1 MRLYGAIAKVD
12 RDDDGYLLVEG
23 IASSETVDSD
33 SEVVTAEA
41 MKAALPDYM
50 RGSGG
55 PLREMHQ
62 PIAAGIVIAATVRD
76 DGSTFIKAR
85 VVDAAAIAKID
96 AGVLRGFSIGG
107 KALARD
113 PNDRHRIVKLRLSE
127 ISVVDRPS
135 NPDSVFKVWS
145 GDTRDDDETDDQLE
159 MVKAARTAGAHR
171 GDAAV
176 LSFWG
181 MKR

>member
-1 MRLYGAIAKVD
+1 MRLYGEISKVD
-12 RDDDGYLLVEG
+12 RDDDGCLQVSG
-23 IASSETVDSD
+23 IASSESVDSD
-33 SEVVTAEA
+33 GEVVTAEA

-50 RGSGG
+50 RGGGG

-62 PIAAGIVIAATVRD
+62 PIAAGLVTSATVRD
-76 DGSTFIKAR
+76 DGSTYIVAK
-85 VVDAAAIAKID
+85 VVDKQAIARID

-127 ISVVDRPS
+127 ISVVDRGS
-135 NPDSVFKVWS
+135 NPDAVFKVWS
-145 GDTRDDDETDDQLE
+145 VAARDDDEADDQLE
-159 MVKAARTAGAHR
+159 LVKAARTAGAHR